1 MKINLFKNK
10 EKTLEVII
18 ITIFYKGINSYYIN
32 LILNYLLTHYIIIM
46 NSWLRLINSQFYYLC
61 FSSLFLSNFMNILN
75 SYVRIFI
82 FEICYCC
89 DFIFCSIYMVI
100 LNSLYHARFEYLLF
114 LNFQP
119 LASFFQSL
127 LDFKVVCFMV
137 RILEWVE
144 LH

>member
-114 LNFQP
+114 LNF
-119 LASFFQSL
+119 
-127 LDFKVVCFMV
+127 
-137 RILEWVE
+137 
-144 LH
+144 